1 MNIVKGMHVSAVLAE
16 KGELKLGSVH
26 VNMAWSC
33 RKDNNTGV
41 RTNITSKLGTGS
53 KRLPSTIRLH
63 DGAPQMMQQSS
74 HCAVMWGEKA
84 NLSLIW
90 TSWTSGPAYGARLR
104 GLICGPLTPGWNM
117 VLYPQ
122 KTDTDLLLCYV
133 VSWWSTSM
141 RMSTTRRTMPM
152 YSFKERGFTLRG
164 QCLHSVQPCA
174 KYKQG
179 SATSS
184 PYHQLLKNKRSHF
197 YQGKNFPYSC
207 LLWSWIVNWHL
218 EACN

>member
-1 MNIVKGMHVSAVLAE
+1 MNIVKGMHVSAVMAE

-90 TSWTSGPAYGARLR
+90 TSSTSGPAYGARLR
-104 GLICGPLTPGWNM
+104 GLICGPLTPDWTWCYIPKRQIQTFCCVM
-117 VLYPQ
+117 LCHDDWLQQEWVLH
-122 KTDTDLLLCYV
+122 
-133 VSWWSTSM
+133 
-141 RMSTTRRTMPM
+141 
-152 YSFKERGFTLRG
+152 EE
-164 QCLHSVQPCA
+164 QCLCTVSRDVASLWEVNVCIQCSHVQNTSKEALHRVLTISCWKIKEAASIKEKISRTAAPCEVE
-174 KYKQG
+174 Y
-179 SATSS
+179 
-184 PYHQLLKNKRSHF
+184 
-197 YQGKNFPYSC
+197 
-207 LLWSWIVNWHL
+207 VNWRL